1 LIQVVGVIR
10 AAFAIPAANSTELSA
25 VLSLNIALMIA
36 IRQYKHGTGCMA
48 HHHLRRASELN
59 VLQAGVAV
67 SSYDDEI
74 DLMLG
79 GKVDDLLK
87 WLAEFHAAADGH
99 RVFTG

>member
-1 LIQVVGVIR
+1 
-10 AAFAIPAANSTELSA
+10 
-25 VLSLNIALMIA
+25 
-36 IRQYKHGTGCMA
+36 MA

-87 WLAEFHAAADGH
+87 WLPEFHAAADGH